1 MIGIEYFILKA
12 LLTAVIATLLEA
24 VSVKGL
30 DNITVPIM
38 VTVMTYLFYINRW
51 GMNNK
56 YENDD
61 EVLLAKVE
69 DKQRLA
75 NIKNKITYTDFLNDK
90 EQVLIN
96 KKLNFKKNIYGLV
109 KKTG

>member
-1 MIGIEYFILKA
+1 
-12 LLTAVIATLLEA
+12 
-24 VSVKGL
+24 
-30 DNITVPIM
+30 
-38 VTVMTYLFYINRW
+38 
-51 GMNNK
+51 MNNK

-96 KKLNFKKNIYGLV
+96 KKLNLKKYLWFGEENGLDRKV
-109 KKTG
+109 LIFYPEKLDEEILKRNLEDIISVIRITLPTDMKRKIWT

>member
-1 MIGIEYFILKA
+1 
-12 LLTAVIATLLEA
+12 
-24 VSVKGL
+24 
-30 DNITVPIM
+30 
-38 VTVMTYLFYINRW
+38 
-51 GMNNK
+51 MNNK

-90 EQVLIN
+90 EQVLIS
-96 KKLNFKKNIYGLV
+96 KKLNLKNYLWFGEESGLDRKV
-109 KKTG
+109 LIFYPEKLDEEILKRNLEDIISVIRITLPTDMKRKI